1 MTAEHKSEERR
12 LIIGPQTKNLQV
24 GDKIVVVEPSV
35 RRIIVEKVH
44 ESGELDVEIHNLIED
59 SRSVAPMML
68 GTPVVIRE
76 GI

>member
-1 MTAEHKSEERR
+1 MTKERR
-12 LIIGPQTKNLQV
+12 LIIGPQTKNLQM
-24 GDKIVVVEPSV
+24 GDEIVVVEPST
-35 RRIIVEKVH
+35 RRIIVKEVH

-59 SRSVAPMML
+59 SKSVAPMMI